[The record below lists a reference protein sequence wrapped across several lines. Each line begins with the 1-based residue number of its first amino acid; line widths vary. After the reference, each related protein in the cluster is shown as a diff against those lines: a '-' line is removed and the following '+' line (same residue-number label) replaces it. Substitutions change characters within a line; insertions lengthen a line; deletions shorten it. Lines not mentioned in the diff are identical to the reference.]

1 MNCEMTKVLNYCS
14 INKLSVNMKKTNF
27 MLITSSR
34 KKVTPINILKFEQK
48 ACIKY
53 LGVYIDQHLNWKD
66 QITHVKNK
74 VSKNI
79 GILYKLRHY
88 VSIHV
93 LKQLYYTLIYPY
105 LSYAVVVWG
114 NTYQSNLNKLCSL
127 QNKCIRCMFFA
138 DSRESSQVFYKLLDI
153 LKFDNIVKL
162 STCTLAHKIFNKS
175 SYIPSLFHDSLTIVS
190 SLHKYNTRY
199 ASKGNFH
206 RPKVRT
212 NTGKFTF
219 VYAASKLWETVP
231 TNLKRLSI
239 NGFKKRYKN
248 HLLKCQS

>member
-1 MNCEMTKVLNYCS
+1 M
-14 INKLSVNMKKTNF
+14 
-27 MLITSSR
+27 
-34 KKVTPINILKFEQK
+34 
-48 ACIKY
+48 
-53 LGVYIDQHLNWKD
+53 
-66 QITHVKNK
+66 
-74 VSKNI
+74 
-79 GILYKLRHY
+79 
-88 VSIHV
+88 
-93 LKQLYYTLIYPY
+93 YTLIY
-105 LSYAVVVWG
+105 LNYAVVVWG
-114 NTYQSNLNKLCSL
+114 NTYPSNLNKLCSL

-162 STCTLAHKIFNKS
+162 STCILTHKIFNKS
-175 SYIPSLFHDSLTIVS
+175 SYIPSLFHDSLTTVS

-212 NTGKFTF
+212 NTVKFTF

-239 NGFKKRYKN
+239 TNFKKRYKN
-248 HLLKCQS
+248 HLLKCFTCNHICSCFLTSL